1 MTSAQPTTIAVM
13 FADVSGSTRLY
24 EQLGDSEALRI
35 INGCLDQ
42 LRSAIAK
49 NRGRVIKTIGD
60 EIMASFDTAEA
71 AMMAACEIQQ
81 RVDGLPPFGEVKLAV
96 RVGFHYGPAILE
108 NNDVFGDTVNLA
120 ARMAGVA
127 KAQQIM
133 TTGETIQALPP
144 LLRQSSREIDVLAI
158 KGKEL
163 DVHVWEVIW
172 QDDADLTMKTGSPA
186 VAATTAPVSLTL
198 SHGGQSYRLDEQNS
212 SIGLGRDANSGI
224 VIRDPSASRNHCK
237 IERRRDKF
245 VLADQSTNGTF
256 VSFDGEAEIALKR
269 EEVMLRGRGRIAF
282 GHAYRGASDESVE
295 FIAD

>member
-1 MTSAQPTTIAVM
+1 MNSSQPTTIAVM

-24 EQLGDSEALRI
+24 EQLGDTDALRI

-42 LRSAIAK
+42 LRTAIAK
-49 NRGRVIKTIGD
+49 SRGRVIKTIGD
-60 EIMASFDTAEA
+60 EIMASFDSAES

-81 RVDGLPPFGEVKLAV
+81 RVEALPPFGEVKLAV

-133 TTGETIQALPP
+133 TTGETIQSLPP
-144 LLRQSSREIDVLAI
+144 LLRQSAREIDALSI

-163 DVHVWEVIW
+163 DVHVWEILW
-172 QDDADLTMKTGSPA
+172 QDDADLTMKTGIPTAAAPVA
-186 VAATTAPVSLTL
+186 VALTL
-198 SHGGQSYRLDEQNS
+198 RHGGQSYRLDEQNS
-212 SIGLGRDANSGI
+212 SISLGRDLNSGI
-224 VIRDPSASRNHCK
+224 VIRDPSASRTHCK

-269 EEVMLRGRGRIAF
+269 EEVMLRGRGRFTF
-282 GHAYRGASDESVE
+282 GHPDRGASDEGVD
-295 FIAD
+295 FVAD